1 LKFSESDAQN
11 IRMKITRD
19 EDGGLTNGFH
29 EDVTTT
35 EEEFF
40 GPGLSANLQ
49 RADWTLA
56 MRKELVEAG
65 FYQKDIATTLIA
77 YTEMLTRRAV
87 WARRFKD
94 EDPSARLDRYDAARI
109 NPHGPVAKLQL
120 RLYEAKERGDLNNW
134 QYHRIIKDI
143 LPAYA
148 GQLGLKTN
156 AKIRKLSAGI
166 VIYQNIRLLAFAI
179 FAQFVDVGTLMSRG
193 EFKDTQAAMKLLMSK
208 ADRDQA
214 MVMLEAIG
222 AYRQGLTEHVL
233 NDQALNTFMTGN
245 AKRINDLFFRYN
257 GMEGWTNLMRAMG
270 LIAGREF
277 IQRNAR
283 KAQEGDAK
291 AQRYMNELSLGTP
304 ELLGRVIEWDGTS
317 TTDEQINAALNRFID
332 EAMIRPDP
340 TIRPVWMSDPGYG
353 IFAHL
358 KGFLYGFH
366 ETFLRRVGREAKI
379 HQNLLPL
386 LTLGMLALPFAAI
399 GYELRRKILG
409 SKESPEGMN
418 YMKEL
423 VERAGL
429 FGAWQL
435 VVDMEQAD
443 EYGKPFA
450 LGIGGPAVEQ
460 LFDFF
465 DRDFAGWL
473 PRATPIVSSSPPLRD
488 WLRSTI
494 SEE

>member
-1 LKFSESDAQN
+1 
-11 IRMKITRD
+11 
-19 EDGGLTNGFH
+19 
-29 EDVTTT
+29 
-35 EEEFF
+35 
-40 GPGLSANLQ
+40 
-49 RADWTLA
+49 
-56 MRKELVEAG
+56 
-65 FYQKDIATTLIA
+65 
-77 YTEMLTRRAV
+77 
-87 WARRFKD
+87 
-94 EDPSARLDRYDAARI
+94 
-109 NPHGPVAKLQL
+109 
-120 RLYEAKERGDLNNW
+120 
-134 QYHRIIKDI
+134 
-143 LPAYA
+143 
-148 GQLGLKTN
+148 
-156 AKIRKLSAGI
+156 
-166 VIYQNIRLLAFAI
+166 
-179 FAQFVDVGTLMSRG
+179 
-193 EFKDTQAAMKLLMSK
+193 
-208 ADRDQA
+208 
-214 MVMLEAIG
+214 
-222 AYRQGLTEHVL
+222 
-233 NDQALNTFMTGN
+233 
-245 AKRINDLFFRYN
+245 
-257 GMEGWTNLMRAMG
+257 
-270 LIAGREF
+270 
-277 IQRNAR
+277 
-283 KAQEGDAK
+283 
-291 AQRYMNELSLGTP
+291 MNELSLGTP

-386 LTLGMLALPFAAI
+386 LTLGMLALPFAAV